1 MSYKY
6 AVIEFMPD
14 RTAGET
20 IHIGIELHDMDTKI
34 LYKMYTKSVDEIYRR
49 YGFNPTIPIVFAG
62 LNNPPEI
69 EDDKDYLNKK
79 HEKENNGYERIF
91 WSDVRGGIIGDKPH
105 ITCEHAL
112 KHLYDIFVLIDKSW
126 DTN

>member
-14 RTAGET
+14 IPAGET
-20 IHIGIELHDMDTKI
+20 INIGIEMHDMDTKV
-34 LYKMYTKSVDEIYRR
+34 LYKMYTKNVEEITRR
-49 YGFNPTIPIVFAG
+49 YGYSPVLPVVFGG
-62 LNNPPEI
+62 LNQPPEI

-79 HEKENNGYERIF
+79 HDKPNNGYERLF
-91 WSDVRGGIIGDKPH
+91 WSDVRGGLFNEGKP
-105 ITCEHAL
+105 EDSL
-112 KHLYDIFVLIDKSW
+112 KGLYDIFVLIDKSW